1 MSTRRLTLFVCLA
14 LLLVK
19 AKGQV
24 DFDLSDALDTDDDK
38 PSTTAL
44 PPKKPDTNDDK
55 PSLTPKPP
63 KKPDTND
70 NDLDL
75 SDALGGEDPFTKAPP
90 VVKPNPGG
98 SGSSG
103 NLDDSLFNI
112 AEGGDGYKPDENK
125 GGGGGGGGGDSSDT
139 NPGSNEEDWLVV
151 LAYLYNLY
159 SKFSGQSSGSIAG
172 IVGAVGMAL
181 LGAASSYFAYQ
192 KKKLCFRGSGNQES
206 VNMEAQNKAHLE
218 PQSYNSLLEK

>member
-139 NPGSNEEDWLVV
+139 NPGSNE
-151 LAYLYNLY
+151 
-159 SKFSGQSSGSIAG
+159 GQSSGSIAG

>member
-24 DFDLSDALDTDDDK
+24 DFDLSDALDTD
-38 PSTTAL
+38 
-44 PPKKPDTNDDK
+44 DDK

-125 GGGGGGGGGDSSDT
+125 GGGGGGGGGGRGRKVSPGDSSDT
-139 NPGSNEEDWLVV
+139 NPGSNE
-151 LAYLYNLY
+151 
-159 SKFSGQSSGSIAG
+159 GQSSGSIAG